1 MSFEN
6 WTLSNL
12 LNIKHKPINAHA
24 IGVGFWCK
32 FDIQGS
38 PEPQN
43 SNEAN
48 ESSRFFVYI
57 SDYNLEWT
65 INQIINQR
73 SVPKIRQRVGENI
86 KTYEKISLIPSSI
99 IDHFYNGC

>member
-1 MSFEN
+1 MTYKIQRYKPNLSFEN

-48 ESSRFFVYI
+48 ESSRFYFCA
-57 SDYNLEWT
+57 
-65 INQIINQR
+65 R
-73 SVPKIRQRVGENI
+73 
-86 KTYEKISLIPSSI
+86 LI
-99 IDHFYNGC
+99 

>member
-1 MSFEN
+1 FEN

-48 ESSRFFVYI
+48 ESSRFYFSTRNPQQKTCNQYI
-57 SDYNLEWT
+57 KKNKTTLWK
-65 INQIINQR
+65 II
-73 SVPKIRQRVGENI
+73 
-86 KTYEKISLIPSSI
+86 
-99 IDHFYNGC
+99 